1 MHARLRDS
9 RGFPPRFR
17 GDQVSSRI
25 PRLPA
30 ASAVVSLLTKHDEPP
45 FLFTVVR
52 HPTVRAPII
61 QIRPHRRAR
70 QILGRGDGGMSL
82 LRAVAARP
90 STSAVFDGRRARA
103 YRLPRAAAFR
113 RVRAIDAD
121 DATIGDADADADAT
135 PTPETLDAFATRV
148 CERIGRGEAD
158 AIRIADTLRANWFET
173 VADVADLSVDQLAAM
188 AIPARFSREMALV
201 LREDEAAAARRA
213 ASASN
218 TASTSSS
225 LAAAADGWIGGP
237 LPGPDARLPATRH
250 RSRRRR
256 EPRRAGALRRSR
268 HQTQATSP
276 LRSSRRRDPRVSR
289 RRARDAA
296 ARRHVAT
303 RRRRARPGA
312 TLHRG

>member
-1 MHARLRDS
+1 M
-9 RGFPPRFR
+9 
-17 GDQVSSRI
+17 
-25 PRLPA
+25 
-30 ASAVVSLLTKHDEPP
+30 
-45 FLFTVVR
+45 
-52 HPTVRAPII
+52 
-61 QIRPHRRAR
+61 
-70 QILGRGDGGMSL
+70 
-82 LRAVAARP
+82 
-90 STSAVFDGRRARA
+90 
-103 YRLPRAAAFR
+103 
-113 RVRAIDAD
+113 RAIDAD

-237 LPGPDARLPATRH
+237 LPGPDARLPRPVTGRAAAA
-250 RSRRRR
+250 SRGA
-256 EPRRAGALRRSR
+256 PGALRRSR

-276 LRSSRRRDPRVSR
+276 TLFATTRSPRLS
-289 RRARDAA
+289 
-296 ARRHVAT
+296 
-303 RRRRARPGA
+303 PPSS
-312 TLHRG
+312 

>member
-1 MHARLRDS
+1 M
-9 RGFPPRFR
+9 
-17 GDQVSSRI
+17 
-25 PRLPA
+25 
-30 ASAVVSLLTKHDEPP
+30 LTKHDEPP
-45 FLFTVVR
+45 FLFAVVR

-70 QILGRGDGGMSL
+70 QILGRGDGRMSL

-121 DATIGDADADADAT
+121 DASIGDADADADAT

-225 LAAAADGWIGGP
+225 SPPPRTGGSAARS
-237 LPGPDARLPATRH
+237 PDRTRAS
-250 RSRRRR
+250 RDPSPVAPPPRAEARRRSQTFASPNASDFPPTLFATTR
-256 EPRRAGALRRSR
+256 SPRL
-268 HQTQATSP
+268 SP
-276 LRSSRRRDPRVSR
+276 PSS
-289 RRARDAA
+289 
-296 ARRHVAT
+296 
-303 RRRRARPGA
+303 
-312 TLHRG
+312 